1 MFPPLS
7 EKIGEAVRRLEEQ
20 IAAAEGEGAAPADE
34 VAKAKA
40 ALESFST
47 LPTAATNRHLRAA
60 EAQDPSPRSANPQ
73 CCSVRGQPSPPLR
86 SNLERLHRWM
96 AAGADAVALV

>member
-34 VAKAKA
+34 FAKAKA
-40 ALESFST
+40 ALE
-47 LPTAATNRHLRAA
+47 LGKAVEEPAA
-60 EAQDPSPRSANPQ
+60 
-73 CCSVRGQPSPPLR
+73 
-86 SNLERLHRWM
+86 
-96 AAGADAVALV
+96 AV